1 MEKEIKYL
9 ILEKHNILNNIKYQ
23 VGNRYKLDEFNS
35 LEIYENISDID
46 FLNFSFKWSIENVDI
61 YEIEAYQMVNVIS
74 MTEESDVI
82 LCTTDFKIRKKLNYK
97 EMNIEE
103 ENSEIIFGFKNR
115 DEKILNKILGFAKK
129 NCYKSGFQLVSL
141 GIEKYLKELRKFVK
155 ISKEGIINGL
165 LNLGRNEDLDR
176 FIDYRDSYVLCK
188 IADIGRP
195 QDLDVLINNGYNKQM
210 EHVLNNKRHKD
221 IDEIMERGYSNE
233 LAINTG
239 VDKYLDRFIKNKS
252 DYYIPIIAKNGIFRK
267 KDLDIILSLNRDND
281 MVIADYGFDD
291 HLDYLSTYSNEKRVL
306 ECILQ
311 FHRKC
316 DYDRIKARGYEID
329 DDVCDENLLW

>member
-1 MEKEIKYL
+1 MNGIKY
-9 ILEKHNILNNIKYQ
+9 K
-23 VGNRYKLDEFNS
+23 VGKRYKLDKFNGI
-35 LEIYENISDID
+35 EIYGNVSDIN
-46 FLNFSFKWSIENVDI
+46 FLSYSFRWSIENVDI
-61 YEIEAYQMVNVIS
+61 YKIKAYHTFMSIL
-74 MTEESDVI
+74 MTEKTKSI
-82 LCTTDFKIRKKLNYK
+82 LCTSDFKIIKKLNYK
-97 EMNIEE
+97 EMNIEK

-115 DEKILNKILGFAKK
+115 DEKILDKILKFTKED
-129 NCYKSGFQLVSL
+129 CYKSGFQLASL

-221 IDEIMERGYSNE
+221 IDKIIERGYSNE
-233 LAINTG
+233 LVINTG

-291 HLDYLSTYSNEKRVL
+291 HLDYLSTYSNEERVL
-306 ECILQ
+306 ESILQ

-316 DYDRIKARGYEID
+316 DYDRIKARGYKID
-329 DDVCDENLLW
+329 DDVCDKNLLW

>member
-1 MEKEIKYL
+1 MEKDIKYI
-9 ILEKHNILNNIKYQ
+9 ILEKHNILNKIKYRI
-23 VGNRYKLDEFNS
+23 GKRYKLNES
-35 LEIYENISDID
+35 SSVEIYENISDID

-61 YEIEAYQMVNVIS
+61 YEIEAYQMVNIIS

-129 NCYKSGFQLVSL
+129 NCYKSGFQLASL
-141 GIEKYLKELRKFVK
+141 GIEKYLKELRKFIK
-155 ISKEGIINGL
+155 FSKEGIINGL

-176 FIDYRDSYVLCK
+176 LIDYRDDDVLYK

-195 QDLDVLINNGYNKQM
+195 QDLDILINGRHNNLIR
-210 EHVLNNKRHKD
+210 HVLNNKRHKD
-221 IDEIMERGYSNE
+221 IDKIMKTSYSDE
-233 LAINTG
+233 LVVNTG
-239 VDKYLDRFIKNKS
+239 VDKYLDIYIKNK
-252 DYYIPIIAKNGIFRK
+252 DDCYIPFLAENGIFRK
-267 KDLDIILSLNRDND
+267 KDLDIILSLNRNND
-281 MVIADYGFDD
+281 MEIVDYGFDD
-291 HLDYLSTYSNEKRVL
+291 HLDYLSQHSNEERVL
-306 ECILQ
+306 ESILQ

-316 DYDRIKARGYEID
+316 DYDRIKARGYKID
-329 DDVCDENLLW
+329 DDVCDKNLLW